1 MNARRKLGFSAIVA
15 IVALLAGAGLASD
28 AGAKKQSK
36 GNVVRPVGTPG
47 AVPEGTSSRDFIPT
61 PFVGTVTVGKQGKG
75 FIIADVD
82 VTISVNATP
91 SPGSANALAD
101 LVVRLTGPNGATSDI
116 LTGGRGVGNVGGS
129 VVSNLTLSDE
139 TPTLTCGAAADST
152 PPPPPPPPCNDP
164 DATLFPPYSGT
175 AYPDGGALSTLYG
188 YKMRGTYT
196 LKAFDTCGPG
206 NPRCTDHGSSVI
218 TAWQLRVKGE
228 AL

>member
-1 MNARRKLGFSAIVA
+1 MNSRGKLGLSAIVM
-15 IVALLAGAGLASD
+15 IVALVAGASLAPVTD
-28 AGAKKQSK
+28 AKKK
-36 GNVVRPVGTPG
+36 AGGNVVRPVGAPG
-47 AVPEGTSSRDFIPT
+47 AVPEGPSSRDFAPV
-61 PFVGTVTVGKQGKG
+61 PLVQTVTVGKKGRG

-82 VTISVNATP
+82 VTISVAAVP

-101 LVVRLTGPNGATSDI
+101 LVVRLTGPSGATTDI
-116 LTGGRGVGNVGGS
+116 LSGGRGIGKVGGN

-139 TPTLTCGAAADST
+139 TPTLTCGAAADGT

-175 AYPDGGALSTLYG
+175 AYPDDGALSTLYG

-206 NPRCTDHGSSVI
+206 NLRCEDHGTATI
-218 TAWQLRVKGE
+218 TGWQLRIKGE